1 MDKGGK
7 DPKVLAQ
14 AAKHFEKFFTSEV
27 RLKSVRKSYLGFH
40 LGVRRHHGQ
49 LRFRLRAFGCSTWEL
64 YPFLP
69 RSKGDFIPIFNAH
82 SC

>member
-27 RLKSVRKSYLGFH
+27 RQKSVREK
-40 LGVRRHHGQ
+40 VI
-49 LRFRLRAFGCSTWEL
+49 WV
-64 YPFLP
+64 
-69 RSKGDFIPIFNAH
+69 PI
-82 SC
+82 

>member
-27 RLKSVRKSYLGFH
+27 RDEKV
-40 LGVRRHHGQ
+40 
-49 LRFRLRAFGCSTWEL
+49 
-64 YPFLP
+64 
-69 RSKGDFIPIFNAH
+69 
-82 SC
+82 

>member
-27 RLKSVRKSYLGFH
+27 RRKSVRKKLSGFPFRCSPTSWTISLLSASFWMFNLGT
-40 LGVRRHHGQ
+40 LPI
-49 LRFRLRAFGCSTWEL
+49 STQ
-64 YPFLP
+64 
-69 RSKGDFIPIFNAH
+69 I
-82 SC
+82 

>member
-27 RLKSVRKSYLGFH
+27 RRGCLQKRAKFIGGYTFEMSLSYAHESF
-40 LGVRRHHGQ
+40 
-49 LRFRLRAFGCSTWEL
+49 SEL
-64 YPFLP
+64 SGWMDHFEI
-69 RSKGDFIPIFNAH
+69 KIEI
-82 SC
+82 

>member
-27 RLKSVRKSYLGFH
+27 RQKKV
-40 LGVRRHHGQ
+40 
-49 LRFRLRAFGCSTWEL
+49 
-64 YPFLP
+64 
-69 RSKGDFIPIFNAH
+69 
-82 SC
+82 